1 MNKEQKEIANI
12 SEQQAVVGK
21 TDIRQNGNRQELE
34 TLRIEYSNVF
44 DRSNKL
50 DNKVYIIIT
59 FCGFLFVFITGLFS
73 SFTEISFQGPTA
85 KSVVAGLYILMCCAV
100 IISYVYI
107 LIYLMRLLEP
117 EGILRMDP
125 VKIECLKL
133 NEMPEEDAITEL
145 IVLYRSVINKNLDK
159 LHLRCD
165 RLNYGLK
172 YIVLTVILSF
182 VAYALMILLRIA

>member
-1 MNKEQKEIANI
+1 MSYDNNEIGFMDFHI
-12 SEQQAVVGK
+12 FLSDWRK
-21 TDIRQNGNRQELE
+21 T
-34 TLRIEYSNVF
+34 S
-44 DRSNKL
+44 
-50 DNKVYIIIT
+50 
-59 FCGFLFVFITGLFS
+59 
-73 SFTEISFQGPTA
+73 
-85 KSVVAGLYILMCCAV
+85 
-100 IISYVYI
+100 VYI

-145 IVLYRSVINKNLDK
+145 IGLYRSFINNNLDK

-165 RLNYGLK
+165 RLNHGLK

-182 VAYALMILLRIA
+182 VAYALKILLRIA